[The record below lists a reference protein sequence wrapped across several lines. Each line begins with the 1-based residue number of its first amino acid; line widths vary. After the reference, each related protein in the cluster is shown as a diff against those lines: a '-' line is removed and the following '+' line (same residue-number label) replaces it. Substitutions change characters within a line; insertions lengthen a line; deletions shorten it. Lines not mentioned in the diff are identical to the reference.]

1 MRCGTFK
8 KNEKEGTRYAPL
20 IPALRSKLISVSS
33 LPSLYSE
40 FQASPTYILKSSVK
54 IKQKRVL
61 YLFLIMYTTEKL
73 FLQRKNLLLRESV
86 GWKETPIFCVTTP
99 SQPQQ
104 EARMGTAKKE
114 AGRL

>member
-1 MRCGTFK
+1 
-8 KNEKEGTRYAPL
+8 
-20 IPALRSKLISVSS
+20 
-33 LPSLYSE
+33 
-40 FQASPTYILKSSVK
+40 
-54 IKQKRVL
+54 
-61 YLFLIMYTTEKL
+61 MYTTEKL

-114 AGRL
+114 AGRLCVELWTWISPLATEAGRKPARMRRLHQLMSLNVSPY